1 MVLLLIN
8 TYVNLLR
15 FKLTCT
21 HIPLCFASIKGT
33 ILHFVLWFFSGLVAV
48 SLKFLIDARAALALN
63 LTRRWSFE
71 RNLFKFLI
79 ACQSCVLA
87 GFGVAK
93 YRSKLFMIKLSPRDA
108 TKSSSQ
114 ILDVAI

>member
-1 MVLLLIN
+1 
-8 TYVNLLR
+8 
-15 FKLTCT
+15 
-21 HIPLCFASIKGT
+21 
-33 ILHFVLWFFSGLVAV
+33 
-48 SLKFLIDARAALALN
+48 
-63 LTRRWSFE
+63 LTRRCSFE

-93 YRSKLFMIKLSPRDA
+93 YRSKLFIYDKFKPARDA

-114 ILDVAI
+114 IKEKEILKISIYIFLQLKINK